1 MRTQRNGTK
10 HEQSRRG
17 VVRRSGLRALTVGA
31 LIATP
36 LLAVAGTAHATT
48 NVSKIGNQLNIN
60 SGNVSDNMSVNI
72 NLDGSLIVRNFN
84 DRLITGG
91 ACQKIDN
98 NTVDCP
104 SVGITNIQANLQG
117 GSDTLRNN
125 TGLPLRAFLGSGND
139 TFIGGSGRDFVNGDD
154 GSDTLRGNGGN
165 DILAGDAGNDAGFGG
180 SGSDFCDTES
190 RDSCESS

>member
-1 MRTQRNGTK
+1 MRTQRNVTK

-36 LLAVAGTAHATT
+36 LLAVAETAHATT
-48 NVSKIGNQLNIN
+48 NVSKIGDQLNIN
-60 SGNVSDNMSVNI
+60 SGNVSDNMSVNVD
-72 NLDGSLIVRNFN
+72 LDGSFIIRNFN
-84 DRLITGG
+84 DTLITGG

-104 SVGITNIQANLQG
+104 SAGITNIQANLQG

-125 TGLPLRAFLGSGND
+125 TGLRLRAFLGSGND
-139 TFIGGSGRDFVNGDD
+139 TFFGGSGRDFVNGDD
-154 GSDTLRGNGGN
+154 GSDTLRGN
-165 DILAGDAGNDAGFGG
+165 DTLVGDAGNDAGFGG
-180 SGSDFCDTES
+180 TGSDFCDTES
-190 RDSCESS
+190 RDSCESP